1 MPITWSCPLFHFG
14 LSIFLFLPNVSFP
27 LCRIMPKARTRTSR
41 QRQVGPAA
49 GPSRTRASP
58 RASVRASS
66 AASAGTAS
74 GAPAGTTPN
83 TTPETDGA
91 SHTQMTTQ
99 EALLSSQFME
109 TLVNR
114 VADEV
119 SRRLAPAPTPP
130 VPTSDLQEIPAGPLP
145 ADGAPTPVD
154 ALARNIVQGTLQKE
168 SAAITGLPQQSSN
181 KTAPHI
187 PGQLFQS
194 VSLPVDARLSDKL
207 RTKIWGQ
214 EYVDFGSLLTNQV
227 LDNQYQIT
235 VQNTAS
241 DTAPSLCIEP
251 VTKPKKITSIE
262 AWINSF
268 HVFVG
273 VYTKKFPHEAPALMK
288 YGEIIQDLAVRGHNW
303 KFYDENFRFLRQ
315 AHGALLPW
323 DRIHGELWLKS
334 QNVLRKTSP
343 PQFSAPQRTK
353 PDSIP
358 KGYCFRFHKGR
369 KCPPGCAFKHLCYRC
384 EGSHVVTK
392 CDFRDSAKLNHSQP
406 QAAKSF
412 LTQPSHPSKS

>member
-1 MPITWSCPLFHFG
+1 
-14 LSIFLFLPNVSFP
+14 
-27 LCRIMPKARTRTSR
+27 MPKARPRTSR

-58 RASVRASS
+58 RARVRAST
-66 AASAGTAS
+66 ATSAGAAS

-83 TTPETDGA
+83 ATPVTDGE
-91 SHTQMTTQ
+91 SHTQITPQ

-130 VPTSDLQEIPAGPLP
+130 APTPPVPTSDLQEVPAGPL
-145 ADGAPTPVD
+145 ADNTAPTPVD
-154 ALARNIVQGTLQKE
+154 ALARNIVQGNLQKE
-168 SAAITGLPQQSSN
+168 AAAITGLSQQSSHT
-181 KTAPHI
+181 TAPHI

-235 VQNTAS
+235 VQNAAS

-262 AWINSF
+262 AWISSF

-303 KFYDENFRFLRQ
+303 KFYDDNFRFLRQ

-392 CDFRDSAKLNHSQP
+392 CNFRDSAKLNHSQP

-412 LTQPSHPSKS
+412 LTQPSHPNKS

>member
-1 MPITWSCPLFHFG
+1 
-14 LSIFLFLPNVSFP
+14 
-27 LCRIMPKARTRTSR
+27 MPKARTRTSR
-41 QRQVGPAA
+41 QCQVGPAA

-58 RASVRASS
+58 RASVRAST
-66 AASAGTAS
+66 AASAGAAR
-74 GAPAGTTPN
+74 GAPASATPN
-83 TTPETDGA
+83 ATPVTDEE
-91 SHTQMTTQ
+91 SNTQITPQ

-119 SRRLAPAPTPP
+119 FCQLAPAPTPP
-130 VPTSDLQEIPAGPLP
+130 APTVPTSDLQEVPAGPL
-145 ADGAPTPVD
+145 ANHTAPTPVD
-154 ALARNIVQGTLQKE
+154 ALARNIVQGNLQKE
-168 SAAITGLPQQSSN
+168 AAAITGLPQQSSHT
-181 KTAPHI
+181 TAPHI

-235 VQNTAS
+235 VQNAAS

-262 AWINSF
+262 AWISSF

-303 KFYDENFRFLRQ
+303 KFCDDNFCFLRQ

-323 DRIHGELWLKS
+323 DRIHGELWLK
-334 QNVLRKTSP
+334 
-343 PQFSAPQRTK
+343 
-353 PDSIP
+353 
-358 KGYCFRFHKGR
+358 GYCFRFHKRPQMPSG
-369 KCPPGCAFKHLCYRC
+369 LCFQV
-384 EGSHVVTK
+384 S
-392 CDFRDSAKLNHSQP
+392 L
-406 QAAKSF
+406 
-412 LTQPSHPSKS
+412 L

>member
-1 MPITWSCPLFHFG
+1 
-14 LSIFLFLPNVSFP
+14 
-27 LCRIMPKARTRTSR
+27 MPKARTRKSR
-41 QRQVGPAA
+41 QCQVGPAA

-58 RASVRASS
+58 RASVRAST
-66 AASAGTAS
+66 AASAGAAR
-74 GAPAGTTPN
+74 GAPASATPN
-83 TTPETDGA
+83 ATPVTDEE
-91 SHTQMTTQ
+91 SNTQITPQ

-114 VADEV
+114 VANEV
-119 SRRLAPAPTPP
+119 FCQLAPAPTPP
-130 VPTSDLQEIPAGPLP
+130 APTVPTSDLQEVPAGPL
-145 ADGAPTPVD
+145 ANHTAPTPVD
-154 ALARNIVQGTLQKE
+154 ALARNIVQGNLQKE
-168 SAAITGLPQQSSN
+168 AAAITGLSQQSSHT
-181 KTAPHI
+181 TAPHI

-235 VQNTAS
+235 VQNAAS

-262 AWINSF
+262 AWISSF

-273 VYTKKFPHEAPALMK
+273 VYTKKFPLEAPALMK

-303 KFYDENFRFLRQ
+303 KFYDDNFCFLRQ

-334 QNVLRKTSP
+334 QNVLCKTSP
-343 PQFSAPQRTK
+343 PQFSAPLRTK

-358 KGYCFRFHKGR
+358 KGYCFRFHKGH
-369 KCPPGCAFKHLCYRC
+369 KCPQGCAFKYLCYRC

-392 CDFRDSAKLNHSQP
+392 CNFRDSAKLNHSQP
-406 QAAKSF
+406 QGAKSF
-412 LTQPSHPSKS
+412 LTQPSHPNKS